1 MRTTLTLL
9 FFLAAVLCLSQNL
22 PFRHYT
28 VNDGLAN
35 SMVYYAMQD
44 SKGFMW
50 FCTESGVNRYD
61 GRTFEVFTVKDG
73 LANTENFKCMEDRKG
88 RIWFAGYNGKLSY
101 FDGHSFIN
109 EKTDKGLSCP
119 QEGKQH
125 TVELIEDRS
134 GNIWFSRFMD
144 KTTYKYDGKCI
155 HKVDE
160 LLKKANPSNKLLF
173 NYKGTVNYFKF
184 NAGKLYRENLDDT
197 TALAVR
203 TVVRKEEDI
212 GNACSQHVSNDVF
225 YFITT
230 EGLRHYN
237 GDSSFLDL
245 SYHDI
250 GLKHSMVCFQ
260 LIDNDLWIGGFEG
273 LFVIPDFKTKGF
285 AGKINAFLDGLTISS
300 VIPDNE
306 GGVWITTLSD
316 GVYYIPVAGR
326 YITSIP
332 GESVTCVKQN
342 PQGTTLAIGTYH
354 GKLSIRSGEDNRS
367 KTEWNISMPY
377 RIKGLKWLS
386 DDEILIGTDHMP
398 YVFDLRKS
406 AKTPLV
412 SGHDGAIGF
421 RDLDEGSAGIW
432 IAGRQQIFLTDRKT
446 RASALLFSQKAILT
460 SIAEDGDKGCWF
472 TTADNL
478 YRLDLHTKKVSRLY
492 GQEMFNSNLKDLRH
506 VNGYLWVATDGN
518 GLFIFKEGRLVKRI
532 HTGNSAITSDACQ
545 KIEDDGKE
553 SVWVATNRG
562 ISVFNVR
569 VTAGVMSFTSYDV
582 LINNGITD
590 LDLHR
595 RKAYVVT
602 PTGVS
607 IINMDKF
614 VPGATPPS
622 LYVRQLLAAGK
633 TYDSRSNP
641 EFIYHS
647 GIIRLVYTAITFQSN
662 QSLLYRYKIG
672 QGDAQW
678 QETKSEQQ
686 EFYNL
691 NPGTYTILLCAKKYN
706 SDWSEP
712 VVFRFTI
719 LPKWYQSAWFI
730 LVCTLLLLSGLFLV
744 AYSMVKANKKKYDVK
759 RKIAE
764 SELRIIRL
772 HMNPHFI
779 FNTLNSLQLF
789 IFRNKFAEVNN
800 YISKFSQLIRW
811 IMRYSDKQEI
821 SLKEDLDFLETYIE
835 LEQLRFENAFEF
847 VLQLDE
853 ALSPEETRIPPL
865 IVQPFVENA
874 IKYGLSGRTEKGR
887 LLLKLT
893 RAEGFIL
900 VTVEDNGVGRDQ
912 VKQEQQQSYKE
923 TESTGI
929 NYTEERLKLLMKGT
943 GIKAPL
949 KITDLFDPS
958 GKASGTRIELIIPAC
973 YE

>member
-1 MRTTLTLL
+1 MRRILIAL
-9 FFLAAVLCLSQNL
+9 FFLSIDVCFAQAPPL
-22 PFRHYT
+22 RHYT

-88 RIWFAGYNGKLSY
+88 RIWFASYNGKLSY
-101 FDGHSFIN
+101 FDGNSFIN
-109 EKTDKGLSCP
+109 EKTDKSLSCP

-125 TVELIEDRS
+125 IVELIEDRS
-134 GNIWFSRFMD
+134 GNIWFSKFMD
-144 KTTYKYDGKCI
+144 KTNYKYDGKRI

-160 LLKKANPSNKLLF
+160 ILRNANPSNKLLF

-184 NAGKLYRENLDDT
+184 TSEGMYRENLDEN
-197 TALAVR
+197 TARLVKAAV
-203 TVVRKEEDI
+203 KKHEDI
-212 GNACSQHVSNDVF
+212 GNACSQRISDDAF

-230 EGLRHYN
+230 EGLRHYSS
-237 GDSSFLDL
+237 DSSFLEL

-250 GLKHSMVCFQ
+250 GLKHSMVCFR

-273 LFVIPDFKTKGF
+273 LFVIPDYKTKGF
-285 AGKINAFLDGLTISS
+285 AGKINKFLDGLTISS

-306 GGVWITTLSD
+306 GGIWITTLSD

-326 YITSIP
+326 YMTNIP
-332 GESVTCVKQN
+332 GESVTCMKQN
-342 PQGTTLAIGTYH
+342 PQGTMLAIGTYH
-354 GKLSIRSGEDNRS
+354 GKFSIRSGEDNRS
-367 KTEWNISMPY
+367 KMEWNISMPH

-386 DDEILIGTDHMP
+386 DHEILIGTDRRP
-398 YVFDLRKS
+398 YVFDLKKS

-412 SGHDGAIGF
+412 REHDVNIGF

-432 IAGRQQIFLTDRKT
+432 IAGRQEIYLLDSKT
-446 RASALLFSQKAILT
+446 RSSTLLFSQKDILT
-460 SIAEDGDKGCWF
+460 SIAEDGNKGCWF

-478 YRLDLHTKKVSRLY
+478 YRFDLRTKKVSRLY
-492 GQEMFNSNLKDLRH
+492 GQEMFNSSLKDLRH

-518 GLFIFKEGRLVKRI
+518 GLFIFKEGRLLKRI
-532 HTGNSAITSDACQ
+532 HTGNSAIISDACQ
-545 KIEDDGKE
+545 KIEGDGKG
-553 SVWVATNRG
+553 SVWVATNKG
-562 ISVFNVR
+562 VSVFDVR
-569 VTAGVMSFTSYDV
+569 STADLMPCTSYDV

-590 LDLHR
+590 LDLHH

-607 IINMDKF
+607 IIDMDKF
-614 VPGATPPS
+614 VPGAPAPR
-622 LYVRQLLAAGK
+622 LYIRQLLAAGK

-641 EFIYHS
+641 EFVYHS

-662 QSLLYRYKIG
+662 QSLLYRYKME
-672 QGDAQW
+672 QGDRQW
-678 QETKSEQQ
+678 HETKSEQQ

-712 VVFRFTI
+712 VIFRFTI

-730 LVCTLLLLSGLFLV
+730 LVCSLLLLSGSFLV
-744 AYSMVKANKKKYDVK
+744 AYSIVKENKRKYEVK

-811 IMRYSDKQEI
+811 IMSYSDKQEI

-835 LEQLRFENAFEF
+835 LEQLRFEKTFEF

-853 ALSPEETRIPPL
+853 ALNPEETRIPPL
-865 IVQPFVENA
+865 IMQPFVENA

-893 RAEGFIL
+893 RAEDFIL
-900 VTVEDNGVGRDQ
+900 VRVEDNGVGRDQ
-912 VKQEQQQSYKE
+912 VKKEQLQSYKK

-929 NYTEERLKLLMKGT
+929 KYTEERLKLLMKDA
-943 GIKAPL
+943 KLKVPL
-949 KITDLFDPS
+949 TITDLFDPS
-958 GKASGTRIELIIPAC
+958 GKAIGTRIELIIPAS